1 MAAIR
6 RKHIVALD
14 LPSAQLFLEDIHDI
28 LTLFQEALNKHGK
41 AQDTDDTTVLFE
53 VDDHECDTIEDLE
66 AIGRHTPRT
75 SKFNLRVS
83 GHRGDSVWF
92 IFVRFTISEYG
103 SHWNSFG
110 LSEDGEVLVY
120 AKLRDILGR
129 AKISGKTSIVE
140 LRHKYSPKAPQP
152 EKEEQREEQ
161 IEAQKIVVAQKPEPW
176 KKRLRWIIITAVIT
190 TIVGFILVRL
200 FGGGG

>member
-6 RKHIVALD
+6 RKHIVPSD
-14 LPSAQLFLEDIHDI
+14 LPAAQLFLEDIHDI
-28 LTLFQEALNKHGK
+28 LILFQEALNKHGK
-41 AQDTDDTTVLFE
+41 AQDTGDTTVLFE

-75 SKFNLRVS
+75 SKFSLTVS
-83 GHRGDSVWF
+83 KPRGVSLWF
-92 IFVRFTISEYG
+92 IISEYG
-103 SHWNSFG
+103 SQWDSFR
-110 LSEDGEVLVY
+110 LSKDGELLVL

-129 AKISGKTSIVE
+129 ARISGQTSIVE
-140 LRHKYSPKAPQP
+140 LRHKYSPRAPQP
-152 EKEEQREEQ
+152 RKEGRREEQ

-176 KKRLRWIIITAVIT
+176 KKRLWWIIIAAVIT

-200 FGGGG
+200 LGGGG